1 MILVFL
7 EQSEGEI
14 PKSSLSAITAALKL
28 KASTAASGVSGL
40 LIGGN
45 DVEKAA
51 AQAKNYGLDTIYT
64 AQADSYEH
72 YLAVPYQRAAL
83 AAMEKTGAEVF
94 LAAASSNGKDFC
106 PRVAASIDAA
116 QASDVIE
123 ILEDGSF
130 RRPMY
135 AGNILAD
142 VELTTKKKV
151 VTIRASAFDPAEKA
165 SAESSVEKLD
175 FQAEDYDAQKFVSF
189 DTVASERPDL
199 GEAEV
204 VVSGGRAL
212 KSEENFGKIL
222 DPLADALGAAI
233 GASRAAVDSGYA
245 PNDWQVGQTGKIVA
259 PKLYI
264 AVGISGAIQHLA
276 GMKESKTI
284 VAINNDAEAP
294 IFEIADY
301 GLVGDLYDAVPKL
314 AELIKKGE

>member
-7 EQSEGEI
+7 EQSKGEI
-14 PKSSLSAITAALKL
+14 PKSSLSAIAAALKL

-51 AQAKNYGLDTIYT
+51 AQAKKYGLDTIYT

-83 AAMEKTGAEVF
+83 AAIEKTGAKVF

-106 PRVAASIDAA
+106 PRVAAGIDAA
-116 QASDVIE
+116 QASDVID

-142 VELTTKKKV
+142 VELTTDKKV
-151 VTIRASAFDPAEKA
+151 ITIRASAFDPAEEA

-175 FQAEDYDAQKFVSF
+175 LQAEDYDAQKFVSF

-199 GEAEV
+199 GEAEI

-222 DPLADALGAAI
+222 EPLADALGAAI

-314 AELIKKGE
+314 TELIKKGE